1 MSNLTKEH
9 ILELLSNMKS
19 VKEDINKL
27 NQLKYSKTNDIDKDE
42 IKVDIYRK
50 QLEWER
56 YFKQVK
62 SSFYKVILVM
72 RNAENKALREL
83 KDEYNISYWERS
95 INTNY
100 IDITFSPKKDLLSA
114 RCTYNDRCGDYHYGK
129 IKVPYNYFN
138 MNENELI
145 EAHTKWSINR
155 IKNKYQK
162 QERKEKL
169 NKIEKNGKD

>member
-1 MSNLTKEH
+1 MSNSLTKKQ

-19 VKEDINKL
+19 VKNDINKL
-27 NQLKYSKTNDIDKDE
+27 NTLKDSKSNDIDKDE
-42 IKVDIYRK
+42 VKVDIYRK

-56 YFKQVK
+56 YFKEVK
-62 SSFYKVILVM
+62 SSFYKVIQVM

-83 KDEYNISYWERS
+83 KDEYQISYWDRA

-100 IDITFSPKKDLLSA
+100 INVTFSPKNDFLKA

-129 IKVPYNYFN
+129 IKVPYDYFD
-138 MNENELI
+138 MNENDLMES
-145 EAHTKWSINR
+145 HTKWSINR

-162 QERKEKL
+162 KERIEKL
-169 NKIEKNGKD
+169 KKLEEIS